1 MKDKKIKGIILT
13 ILSVVII
20 LGILIGLGIQIY
32 LINYNYRK
40 YEFKV
45 TVNSL
50 DILLGNES
58 VVPIS
63 LVNED
68 SLNYNDFTYTSSD
81 ESIIKVDEDG
91 KIISVNKGSAKL
103 IVKAKKSNQQEIIN
117 VNVLLVS
124 SSVNVEDLNVDNTNV
139 ILKVGDTHTVAV
151 EVIPNDASINTFI
164 WSSSNTSVASVV
176 DGVITAKNE
185 GICVI
190 YVKCGDIKKEI
201 NVTVSK

>member
-13 ILSVVII
+13 VFSVVII
-20 LGILIGLGIQIY
+20 LGILIGLATQIF

-50 DILLGNES
+50 DILLGKDS
-58 VVPIS
+58 IVPIS
-63 LVNED
+63 LVRED
-68 SLNYNDFTYTSSD
+68 ALTYSDFIYTSSD

-91 KIISVNKGSAKL
+91 KITTVNKGSAKL

-124 SSVNVEDLNVDNTNV
+124 STVNVEDLNVDNTNV
-139 ILKVGDTHTVAV
+139 VLKVGESHTVDV
-151 EVIPNDASINTFI
+151 KVIPSDASINSFM

-185 GICVI
+185 GVCVI

>member
-176 DGVITAKNE
+176 GGVVSAKME
-185 GICVI
+185 GNCII
-190 YVKCGDIKKEI
+190 YVQCGDIKKEI